1 MLMRSQTF
9 HGRPGRALELA
20 SAGAVPDLTVAGSNP
35 SRGWIRVMHG
45 FASKLPLWSKAQY

>member
-1 MLMRSQTF
+1 MCV
-9 HGRPGRALELA
+9 GRALELA

-45 FASKLPLWSKAQY
+45 FASKLPLWSTAQY